1 MRHKVITFYALMFVM
16 GAYLF
21 PITVSAASGGDTT
34 PPTVTAAINGD
45 LLNIS
50 AKDDSSGV
58 DAVLINGRRVNY
70 RVDGAVDLPLAEYAG
85 TGESINIYA
94 VDFAGNMSDTVT
106 IQNPLCVPSGLS
118 PEPTPEANGGAAAD
132 SGPRPFTPAGTGSVV
147 DNPTDSDGKEFFTIK
162 TPDGN
167 DFFLI
172 IDRQRNEDGV
182 YLLNAVTEQDLMGLA
197 KSSGSSSVSAI
208 PADLTPAPTLD
219 TSPEP
224 TLEPPPPLTDN
235 SGGGSLIFIIIAVIA
250 AGAAG
255 YYFKIVR
262 PKQQSADDDGE
273 DYEDEA
279 DTGDNDVYDDS
290 DDDESKPLDEE
301 GELIGLDFEPADTY
315 GKKE

>member
-1 MRHKVITFYALMFVM
+1 MRHKVIIVHALMFVM
-16 GAYLF
+16 GAFLF
-21 PITVSAASGGDTT
+21 PITAFAASGNDTT
-34 PPTVTAAINGD
+34 PPTVKAAINGD

-94 VDFAGNMSDTVT
+94 VDFAGNISDTMT
-106 IQNPLCVPSGLS
+106 IQNPLYVPSGLTA
-118 PEPTPEANGGAAAD
+118 EPTLAPSGDTAA
-132 SGPRPFTPAGTGSVV
+132 SSLRPFTPAGTGSVV

-172 IDRQRNEDGV
+172 IDRQRNQDGV
-182 YLLNAVTEQDLMGLA
+182 YLLNAVTEQDLMALA

-208 PADLTPAPTLD
+208 PANFTPAPTPE
-219 TSPEP
+219 TSSEP
-224 TLEPPPPLTDN
+224 TQEPKPPLTDK
-235 SGGGSLIFIIIAVIA
+235 SGGSLIFIIIAVIA

-262 PKQQSADDDGE
+262 PKQQGADDEGE

-279 DTGDNDVYDDS
+279 DAGDNEVYDDS
-290 DDDESKPLDEE
+290 DDDESKPLDGED
-301 GELIGLDFEPADTY
+301 ELIGLDFEPPDTF